1 MDRTYIE
8 SQQIVARYLSG
19 DLTVREARQ
28 FEKYCLEN
36 PEWVKGQPIP
46 VRLKAKMI
54 RKPGEELDAAD
65 LESMPSNTAIEA
77 ASLDGDEDDDD
88 ESEVAAGYGALEPKA
103 RRWIRMLSVLLVLAV
118 AGMIGAIMYA
128 NSASKQLGSAQK
140 TAKEYRLRAP
150 GSTRE
155 YRAKPTE
162 ALPSSPQVN
171 VGWPESPILIDLRV
185 DMADDR
191 YNSFLVTV
199 SSVTEGHIMQIRRV
213 ARDSNGELRLNL
225 NSSAFGPGDYDL
237 KFDGYT
243 WRGDTVPVGWV
254 RLGMK

>member
-36 PEWVKGQPIP
+36 PEWVKSQPIP

-54 RKPGEELDAAD
+54 RKPGEELDASD
-65 LESMPSNTAIEA
+65 LANMPSNTAIEA
-77 ASLDGDEDDDD
+77 AQLDDDD
-88 ESEVAAGYGALEPKA
+88 EDDTPVAAGFGALQPTA
-103 RRWIRMLSVLLVLAV
+103 RRWIKALTIMLVLAIGTAV
-118 AGMIGAIMYA
+118 GAIMYA
-128 NSASKQLGSAQK
+128 NSIGKQLNSAQK
-140 TAKEYRLRAP
+140 TAKVYRLRAP

-155 YRAKPTE
+155 YRVTPKDTQ
-162 ALPSSPQVN
+162 PSSATVN
-171 VGWPESPILIDLRV
+171 VGWPDSPELIDLRINLTEG
-185 DMADDR
+185 R
-191 YNSFLVTV
+191 YNTFLVTIT
-199 SSVTEGHIMQIRRV
+199 SVTEGHIMQIRRV
-213 ARDSNGELRLNL
+213 GRDSNGEMRLNL

-237 KFDGYT
+237 KIEGYT
-243 WRGDTVPVGWV
+243 WRGDTQPVGWI

>member
-28 FEKYCLEN
+28 FEKYCMEN
-36 PEWVKGQPIP
+36 PEWVQSQPIP

-65 LESMPSNTAIEA
+65 LASMPSNAAIEA
-77 ASLDGDEDDDD
+77 AQLDDDGDDDD
-88 ESEVAAGYGALEPKA
+88 VEVATGYGALQPAA
-103 RRWIRMLSVLLVLAV
+103 RRWIRMLTVLLVLSIAGV
-118 AGMIGAIMYA
+118 AGAILYA
-128 NSASKQLGSAQK
+128 NSLSKQLSSMQKSAKQ
-140 TAKEYRLRAP
+140 YRLQAP

-155 YRAKPTE
+155 YRVKPSETQPG
-162 ALPSSPQVN
+162 APTVSI
-171 VGWPESPILIDLRV
+171 GWPESPILVDLRV
-185 DMADDR
+185 DLTDGR
-191 YNSFLVTV
+191 YSAFQVTI
-199 SSVTEGHIMQIRRV
+199 SSVTEGHIMQVRRV
-213 ARDSNGELRLNL
+213 ARDSNGELRFSL
-225 NSSAFGPGDYDL
+225 NSSSFGPGDYDV

-243 WRGDTVPVGWV
+243 WRGDTVPVGWI